1 MCQIER
7 SLATR
12 SFFVMDENFLLHRRR
27 TLQLLDLMQRHGKSW
42 TLYAFSSAN
51 VLSSY
56 AVEQLV
62 ALGISWVWMGVEG
75 ENSRYGKLQGID
87 TLPLVRRL
95 QSHGIRVLG
104 STIIGLEE
112 HTPENIDQ
120 VIERAVRHRTD
131 FHQFMLYTPLPG
143 TPLHAELSAEGRMW
157 DESACPLPDT
167 HGQFRFN
174 YRHPHIPAGL
184 ESELIVRA
192 FERDFA
198 VNGPSMMRVLRTTL
212 TGWKRYRNHADQRI
226 RQRLDWEIK
235 GMATTYSAVLAAVK
249 RYYRGNP
256 ALHAN
261 ISALLAEVQREFGWT
276 SRLFAAV
283 GGPYVL
289 RKIRQEERRL
299 ARGWTYEPP
308 TFYDVN
314 EAVAPADRGPAALCR
329 YVTPRGVESEPRDDD
344 PACCRVPSAN
354 YGGQ

>member
-1 MCQIER
+1 
-7 SLATR
+7 
-12 SFFVMDENFLLHRRR
+12 
-27 TLQLLDLMQRHGKSW
+27 
-42 TLYAFSSAN
+42 
-51 VLSSY
+51 
-56 AVEQLV
+56 
-62 ALGISWVWMGVEG
+62 
-75 ENSRYGKLQGID
+75 
-87 TLPLVRRL
+87 
-95 QSHGIRVLG
+95 
-104 STIIGLEE
+104 
-112 HTPENIDQ
+112 
-120 VIERAVRHRTD
+120 
-131 FHQFMLYTPLPG
+131 MLYTPLPG

-329 YVTPRGVESEPRDDD
+329 YVTPQGVESEPRDDD